1 MSSRCTAGSTVHF
14 TAWLLAAG
22 LTGCVSQ
29 SATTATTSTAATE
42 QQIRTLE
49 QEQARAVIA
58 RDRAAIERLFAPDF
72 MIINPSGAVADR
84 QALLDLLMGGTA
96 PYRSAT
102 YQTETVRVHADTVV
116 STGLETVVPN
126 SGAQAGRPVQRRITH
141 VWERRGGEWRLAL
154 RHATVVV
161 PPP

>member
-1 MSSRCTAGSTVHF
+1 MSIRCMPRSVVRFAVL
-14 TAWLLAAG
+14 LLAAG
-22 LTGCVSQ
+22 VTACAT
-29 SATTATTSTAATE
+29 SAATPSAASTE
-42 QQIRTLE
+42 QQIRALE
-49 QEQARAVIA
+49 QEQAKAVIA
-58 RDRAAIERLFAPDF
+58 RDRGTIEKLFAPDF

-84 QALLDLLMGGTA
+84 QELLDLLMGGTA

-126 SGAQAGRPVQRRITH
+126 SGAQAGQPVQRRITH

-161 PPP
+161 PPR